1 MIALLLLIHVA
12 APDDALV
19 SRVDVAC
26 AAIDRAL
33 GVTRS
38 SYALEQADSIETF
51 LARTGRA
58 RFEAAATLRTTIW
71 LQPSSVLDRL
81 PDLDL
86 VLRHECVH
94 AILRARGVPPLDV
107 VLEEAVALELSGQA
121 SKLPPARAIG
131 PEAHDAIAVVL
142 RSPKDRLI
150 FEAAVARAAATH
162 GAQIRAWIKE
172 GALISALSRQS
183 GSARRSPAAPS
194 PSGSAPRP
202 PR

>member
-1 MIALLLLIHVA
+1 MIALLLLIA
-12 APDDALV
+12 APDEALV

-26 AAIDRAL
+26 ATIDRAL
-33 GVTRS
+33 GVVRS
-38 SYALEQADSIETF
+38 SYALEQADSIEAF
-51 LARTGRA
+51 VARTGRA
-58 RFEAAATLRTTIW
+58 RFEAAATLRKTIW
-71 LQPSSVLDRL
+71 LQPSAVLDRL

-121 SKLPPARAIG
+121 SKLPPARAIAS
-131 PEAHDAIAVVL
+131 EEHDAIVLVL
-142 RSPKDRLI
+142 RSPKDRLV

-162 GAQIRAWIKE
+162 GAQIRAWMRE

-194 PSGSAPRP
+194 LSGSAPRP